1 MSPQNGQAQVPPD
14 GYIDNPRE
22 LDEFLMR
29 YPLRFNFRDLRN
41 LAIQNNTPVSLDDLL
56 SRELLQLSLQD
67 RNAINEEIHV
77 VQTFAPE
84 ETPDM
89 LEEAL
94 SEMAVEID
102 NIPIKTAFDRSQ
114 EFSKTYVNSADFRL
128 RFLRSDLF
136 EAKKAAKRMVRFLD
150 LLAEL
155 FGDFAL
161 RRQVQMSDFSREE
174 MQVFR
179 VGRQQLL
186 PYRDRSGRRIYTSVG
201 GFGMRVA
208 LVTRVK
214 ILVYIILAASEDVE
228 TQRKGITSIVWPG
241 KKIPDGDDTNNV
253 KVDRLMFMKRVYEC
267 LPLRTCSLHFC
278 MPNTP
283 FFQVLRTIFILSM
296 PQYMQRM
303 KFHVGE
309 NVELQYSIKGYGVP
323 VELIPLTD
331 TGNIK
336 TTYLKQW
343 MKLRRIIEVMQ
354 MTKEATD
361 SSVSITECPGSNDV
375 VFRSG
380 TSMSCH
386 PGNVRFRCMV
396 ESKHEIPSI
405 VSQTTQAELAEQLI
419 EEIESNGGRF
429 FKWDNRGYWT
439 ELKDRLQIHTKVA
452 LSIRDFKYKT
462 KAQRN
467 RQTNESYTYL
477 FQCQDGNK
485 RKRAQDSQS
494 DANMTTCRRSWI

>member
-1 MSPQNGQAQVPPD
+1 MVLQNGQAQVPPD
-14 GYIDNPRE
+14 GHKDNRE
-22 LDEFLMR
+22 EVNEFLSR
-29 YPLRFNFRDLRN
+29 YTIQVNVQDLPK
-41 LAIQNNTPVSLDDLL
+41 LDVQASATGQVDDLL

-67 RNAINEEIHV
+67 RNAINEEIHG
-77 VQTFAPE
+77 VQTFALE
-84 ETPDM
+84 ETPEM
-89 LEEAL
+89 LAEAL
-94 SEMAVEID
+94 RDMEIQLN
-102 NIPIKTAFDRSQ
+102 NIPNKAAFDRSQ
-114 EFSKTYVNSADFRL
+114 QFPNTYVNSAEFRL

-136 EAKKAAKRMVRFLD
+136 HEQKAAKHMVKFLD
-150 LLAEL
+150 LISEL

-161 RRQVQMSDFSREE
+161 RRQIQMSDFSREE

-179 VGRQQLL
+179 VGHLQLL
-186 PYRDRSGRRIYTSVG
+186 PYRDRSGRRIFASVG
-201 GFGMRVA
+201 GFGIHVP

-214 ILVYIILAASEDVE
+214 ILLYTMLAASEDVE

-241 KKIPDGDDTNNV
+241 KKVPTEDRLSNV
-253 KVDRLMFMKRVYEC
+253 KVDRIMFLKGVYES
-267 LPLRTCSLHFC
+267 LPVRTCSIHFC
-278 MPNTP
+278 IPETP
-283 FFQVLRTIFILSM
+283 FFQVMRTLFILTM
-296 PQYMQRM
+296 AQFTTRM
-303 KFHVGE
+303 KFHIGE
-309 NVELQYSIKGYGVP
+309 TVELQYCIKGYGVP
-323 VELIPLTD
+323 IELIPLTD

-343 MKLRRIIEVMQ
+343 MKLRRIIEVMK
-354 MTKEATD
+354 MTEGAND
-361 SSVSITECPGSNDV
+361 NSISIIECPGSNDV

-396 ESKHEIPSI
+396 ESKHEIPSV

-419 EEIESNGGRF
+419 EEIEACEGRF
-429 FKWDNRGYWT
+429 LKWDNRGYWT

-467 RQTNESYTYL
+467 RQTNQSYTYL

-485 RKRAQDSQS
+485 RKRKIDGHQDKEI
-494 DANMTTCRRSWI
+494 ANCRRSWI

>member
-67 RNAINEEIHV
+67 RNAINEEIHG

-161 RRQVQMSDFSREE
+161 RRQVQMSDFSR
-174 MQVFR
+174 
-179 VGRQQLL
+179 
-186 PYRDRSGRRIYTSVG
+186 
-201 GFGMRVA
+201 
-208 LVTRVK
+208 
-214 ILVYIILAASEDVE
+214 
-228 TQRKGITSIVWPG
+228 
-241 KKIPDGDDTNNV
+241 
-253 KVDRLMFMKRVYEC
+253 
-267 LPLRTCSLHFC
+267 
-278 MPNTP
+278 
-283 FFQVLRTIFILSM
+283 
-296 PQYMQRM
+296 
-303 KFHVGE
+303 
-309 NVELQYSIKGYGVP
+309 
-323 VELIPLTD
+323 
-331 TGNIK
+331 
-336 TTYLKQW
+336 
-343 MKLRRIIEVMQ
+343 
-354 MTKEATD
+354 
-361 SSVSITECPGSNDV
+361 
-375 VFRSG
+375 
-380 TSMSCH
+380 
-386 PGNVRFRCMV
+386 
-396 ESKHEIPSI
+396 
-405 VSQTTQAELAEQLI
+405 
-419 EEIESNGGRF
+419 
-429 FKWDNRGYWT
+429 
-439 ELKDRLQIHTKVA
+439 
-452 LSIRDFKYKT
+452 
-462 KAQRN
+462 
-467 RQTNESYTYL
+467 
-477 FQCQDGNK
+477 
-485 RKRAQDSQS
+485 
-494 DANMTTCRRSWI
+494 